1 MSARFPRLLWPLTA
15 TALALSTLAGCPE
28 DDTDSPDTTD
38 VVDTSPDTSPDIP
51 DASPDTVETSP
62 DTSDT
67 ASDSVDTS
75 PDITDTNDNADTEVG
90 PRITLPDPNRVY
102 FGRSLPEWGSA
113 WWRWL
118 YGMPLDGNPAVDRTG
133 EDCGNGQGGPVFFLG
148 PAINADIIQRT
159 CRVPAG
165 KWLFIPLSTIA
176 NDNGGL
182 RGADR
187 QTTDQLRSF
196 ISYFIGQT
204 YALEL
209 EVNGQKWSNDDL
221 KSAHRSAIVSFDYSL
236 PSGENIYDLQGLEQ
250 ETLPIPSFH
259 AGYYVLLEPLPVG
272 THQLDF
278 SSTGLDFSFRAYYT
292 LEVYEPEPEV
302 TTAAPTLAAT
312 ATTAGKTL
320 AEWGEAW
327 VQWYFNIPWGLHP
340 QNELSSWHCV
350 QNQTEDAFFLL
361 GGQGSTPCNVPSDKP
376 LVVPLLN
383 GFYDTCGYSAGDV
396 EDETA
401 GAIDFVTAF
410 ADASRD
416 LRVTLDGEPV
426 FTAPDGYSAGQ
437 FRTGLR
443 TFPITSPDIEDSVIA
458 TFYGSDYSG
467 ACDPTWMDGFY
478 VVLDQLAPGTYEL
491 QLEGSVRLPDHIG
504 PEAFV
509 IDTTY
514 NLVVAPPVTPKD
526 PTAVHYGKSLADWGS
541 AWWQW
546 LYSLP
551 ATNHPVLD
559 VTGEHC
565 ATGQSG
571 DVFFLAGTFGGP
583 GERTCDV
590 PADKALL
597 FPILNAAFDNGGY
610 PVEEHATE
618 EALRADLTAF
628 LAGTRDVSLQIDAEL
643 YDHDDLA
650 AHLIPVTEFTY
661 TMPLEDSIYELWELP
676 VETSPVT
683 SYSGGY
689 YVLLDPLP
697 PGLHHIRFKAT
708 HVGDP
713 ETPDDDF
720 AIDMIY
726 HLQVGTTAR

>member
-1 MSARFPRLLWPLTA
+1 MSAHFPRLLWPLTA

-28 DDTDSPDTTD
+28 DDTASPDTTD
-38 VVDTSPDTSPDIP
+38 VTDTSPDAD
-51 DASPDTVETSP
+51 V
-62 DTSDT
+62 SDT
-67 ASDSVDTS
+67 DEVVPLVLPS
-75 PDITDTNDNADTEVG
+75 PES
-90 PRITLPDPNRVY
+90 VY
-102 FGRSLPEWGSA
+102 FGRTLPEWGSA

-118 YGMPLDGNPAVDRTG
+118 YGVPLDGNPATDTTG
-133 EDCGNGQGGPVFFLG
+133 EHCGNGQGGEVFFLG
-148 PAINADIIQRT
+148 AAVTESVTRT
-159 CRVPAG
+159 CRIPAG
-165 KWLFIPLSTIA
+165 KWLFFPLGTVA
-176 NDNGGL
+176 WDNGGL
-182 RGADR
+182 PAREHMRDQAIASRINEFINAIDR
-187 QTTDQLRSF
+187 AWITLNGVSLPNDTLLTDHLSSF
-196 ISYFIGQT
+196 VRFQ
-204 YALEL
+204 YALPEGDNL
-209 EVNGQKWSNDDL
+209 YDYFYLLDERGDIDSI
-221 KSAHRSAIVSFDYSL
+221 HRGF
-236 PSGENIYDLQGLEQ
+236 
-250 ETLPIPSFH
+250 
-259 AGYYVLLEPLPVG
+259 YVMMQPLPVG
-272 THQLDF
+272 THELVF
-278 SSTGLDFSFRAYYT
+278 GASSQDWRFDAKYT
-292 LEVYEPEPEV
+292 LEVYQPEPEV
-302 TTAAPTLAAT
+302 TTTAPTVAAT

-327 VQWYFNIPWGLHP
+327 VHWYFNIPWGVHP

-361 GGQGSTPCNVPSDKP
+361 GGQGITPCNVPSDKP

-383 GFYDTCGYSAGDV
+383 GFYDTCGYSDFAID
-396 EDETA
+396 DETA

-416 LRVTLDGEPV
+416 LRVTLDGEPI

-467 ACDPTWMDGFY
+467 PCDPTWMDGFY

-526 PTAVHYGKSLADWGS
+526 PTAIHYGKSLADWGS

-546 LYSLP
+546 LFSLP

-583 GERTCDV
+583 GERTCEL
-590 PADKALL
+590 PPNKALL

-610 PVEEHATE
+610 PIEEHATE
-618 EALRADLTAF
+618 EALRANIAAF
-628 LAGTRDVSLQIDAEL
+628 LAGARDLSLQIDAKV

-661 TMPLEDSIYELWELP
+661 TMPLEDSIYALWELP
-676 VETSPVT
+676 VETAPVT

-697 PGLHHIRFKAT
+697 PGLHHIRFKALN
-708 HVGDP
+708 VGDP
-713 ETPDDDF
+713 ENPEDDF

-726 HLQVGTTAR
+726 HLQVGTTAL